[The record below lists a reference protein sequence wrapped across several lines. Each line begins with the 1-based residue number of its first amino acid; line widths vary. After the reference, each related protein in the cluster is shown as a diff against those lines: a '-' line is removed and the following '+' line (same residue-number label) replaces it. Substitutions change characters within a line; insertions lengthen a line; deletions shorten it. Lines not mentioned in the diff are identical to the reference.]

1 MNIGEYCP
9 SQCIILHSYAR
20 AIWYTARDNIH
31 QYSCNNPMLL
41 FYYEWPQNAKM
52 CLPFP
57 FHDLSPIF
65 NKLTYLLPLLKPMD
79 DRYVNAIYF
88 TPVKTHGWD
97 ILLTYPILL
106 LKTHG
111 WDILLTY
118 PILLLKLTDET
129 FYWHT
134 QYCC

>member
-65 NKLTYLLPLLKPMD
+65 NKLTYLLLLLKPMD

-97 ILLTYPILL
+97 ILLTYR
-106 LKTHG
+106 
-111 WDILLTY
+111 
-118 PILLLKLTDET
+118 ILLLKLTDGT

-134 QYCC
+134 GYQFKAHERFTLYCHIYYCY